1 MATQIVTSGYVQ
13 SGTTTWQPMGQWSG
27 LTTLGPISA
36 GPVVGPGI
44 QGTYANL
51 TSISDL
57 MNEMLTDESVKMVT
71 DETLLK
77 VRMLLNKE
85 AIERGLT
92 TEKLGSLKLN
102 FD

>member
-27 LTTLGPISA
+27 LTTSGPTGPA
-36 GPVVGPGI
+36 GGPGI

>member
-27 LTTLGPISA
+27 LTTLGPTGPA
-36 GPVVGPGI
+36 GGPGI